1 MDLSIGRMRWL
12 RVGTLFAGIAM
23 VLAAC
28 GTSQTNN
35 GGGQATNGGTL
46 IWALDADA
54 SSLNPF
60 VFGDL
65 PSARVI
71 KFLFPNLYNGDKNL
85 NIVPGLAD
93 GMPQVSSDGTVWT
106 VKIKKNAKWS
116 DGTPITADDVIETE
130 KLQADP
136 NLDTDGG
143 YDWSA
148 LKSIDKVDQNTVKYT
163 LNNPFAP
170 FLAVNLTGYIAPAAV
185 YGKVDPAK
193 QRTLGTPQAPPTV
206 FGGAYKLDK
215 WVPGQELDMSAN
227 TNFYAGRPHY
237 DKVIAKIITD
247 ATAAANALINN
258 DVQWHPS
265 LGEAGAGGVS
275 KAKQSSNVAVHTYQ
289 DLGYIDF
296 RMNERKGHLFDN
308 VATRQALASAL
319 DKESIVQAATQGAGA
334 PLWGDIVPASWAYD
348 AGSIVKY
355 PLDIN
360 KAKSYMQ
367 QAGWTIGSDGV
378 ATRTLPNGCSDCVTP
393 VAPGGTQKFVGK
405 IRVRAG
411 KPDRLKAAEI
421 ISDQLKQIGMQL
433 TPDPV
438 DFKIFYAPVMKGQ
451 FDAIIAGFSL
461 TLDPDDYL
469 TAASS
474 QLQPE
479 HHSGQ
484 NWTGYSNPQLDQ
496 LIDQERSTVKSSDS
510 ATKAARK
517 QIFNQIEKIISGELQ
532 TYMLWADVSSQG
544 WSTNVGGVEAGNGDN
559 TIYTD
564 SNYNDQ
570 VVGQWYSKNGK

>member
-1 MDLSIGRMRWL
+1 MRWL
-12 RVGTLFAGIAM
+12 RVGTLFAAIA
-23 VLAAC
+23 VLVAAC
-28 GTSQTNN
+28 GTSQNN
-35 GGGQATNGGTL
+35 TGGGQATNGGTFT
-46 IWALDADA
+46 WALDADA
-54 SSLNPF
+54 SSMNPL
-60 VFGDL
+60 VAGDL
-65 PSARVI
+65 PSVRAL
-71 KFLFPNLYNGDKNL
+71 KFLFPNLYNADKNL

-93 GMPQVSSDGTVWT
+93 GMPNVSSDGTVWT

-116 DGTPITADDVIETE
+116 DGTPITADDVIATE
-130 KLQADP
+130 KLEADP
-136 NLDTDGG
+136 NLDTDSAF
-143 YDWSA
+143 DWSA
-148 LKSIDKVDQNTVKYT
+148 LSSADKVDANTVKFT
-163 LNNPFAP
+163 LSKPFAP
-170 FLAVNLTGYIAPAAV
+170 FLAVNLTGFIVPAEV

-193 QRTLGTPQAPPTV
+193 QRTLGTAQTPPTV
-206 FGGAYKLDK
+206 TGGAYKLDK
-215 WVPGQELDMSAN
+215 WIAGQEMDMSAN
-227 TNFYAGRPHY
+227 TIWYMGRPHY

-247 ATAAANALINN
+247 ATAATNALING
-258 DVQWHPS
+258 DVAWHPS
-265 LGEAGAGGVS
+265 LGEAGEGAVN
-275 KAKQSSNVAVHTYQ
+275 KAKQSGNVQVHTYQ

-296 RMNERKGHLFDN
+296 RMNERKGQLFDN
-308 VATRQALASAL
+308 VNTRKALASAL
-319 DKESIVQAATQGAGA
+319 DKPSIVQAATQGAGA

-378 ATRTLPNGCSDCVTP
+378 AVRTLPDGCSTCLTK
-393 VAPGGTQKFVGK
+393 VAPGGQQKFVAK

-411 KPDRLKAAEI
+411 KPDRIKAAEI

-438 DFKIFYAPVMKGQ
+438 DFKIFYKPIMAGQ
-451 FDAIIAGFSL
+451 FDAFIAGFSL
-461 TLDPDDYL
+461 TLDPDDYT
-469 TAASS
+469 TASSS

-479 HHSGQ
+479 HKEGQ

-496 LIDQERSTVKSSDS
+496 LIDQARTTVKSSDS

-517 QIFNQIEKIISGELQ
+517 QIYDQIEKIISGDLQ
-532 TYMLWADVSSQG
+532 TYMLWASVSSMG
-544 WSTNVGGVEAGNGDN
+544 WSNNVGDVVAGNGDN